1 MPDPRRGEIWLADF
15 GDPIGHQAGS
25 ARSAL
30 VVSDDRANQR
40 GLVIACP
47 ITRTKRGYPTH
58 VEIEPGNSG
67 LDETSYLQ
75 GEQVRTMSTA
85 RLLHRLGH
93 ADVTAVHGIER
104 VLRLL
109 LRL

>member
-1 MPDPRRGEIWLADF
+1 MADPRRGEIWLADF
-15 GDPIGHQAGS
+15 GDPIGHEAGA
-25 ARSAL
+25 ARPAL

-47 ITRTKRGYPTH
+47 LTRTMRGFPTH
-58 VEIEPGNSG
+58 VEIEPGTSG
-67 LDETSYLQ
+67 LDETSYVQ
-75 GEQVRTMSTA
+75 GEQLRTMSTD
-85 RLLHRLGH
+85 RLLRRLGH
-93 ADVTAVHGIER
+93 ADSPAVHSIER